1 MFYSAF
7 NRITILSVILV
18 VVSGCLKVPQ
28 FDVFLR
34 ETQMTISENSGS
46 VEVEFYLPDG
56 PRNREVEIA
65 YKFGGTAVEG
75 KDYTTRDERYIFIP
89 GGEEST
95 SFLINLT
102 NNIEQDGPKTIVVA
116 IILVVQ
122 NGNTIFQGA
131 RNQSL
136 TIQVNDDD
144 CSPYIAGEWTY
155 TASYFMIRETDTLTV
170 GQDSQELESGENP
183 VFSGDVSIMDPQENR
198 NYFITD
204 MFAGMFSELD
214 ITTPCPL
221 YDACGVLTGPNDG
234 SVLLMQELPAYLN
247 GEIIDANTIN
257 LEFKYVSNDDSGG
270 GFGNAV
276 LTRK

>member
-1 MFYSAF
+1 MFYRTF
-7 NRITILSVILV
+7 IRIIIISGIAAIA
-18 VVSGCLKVPQ
+18 SGCLKVPQ

-34 ETQMTISENSGS
+34 ETQMTVSENTGS
-46 VEVEFYLPDG
+46 VGVEFYLPDG

-65 YKFGGTAVEG
+65 YRFGGTAVEG
-75 KDYTTRDERYIFIP
+75 KDYTSREERYIFIAS
-89 GGEEST
+89 GEEST
-95 SFLINLT
+95 SFLINLI
-102 NNIEQDGPKTIVVA
+102 NNIDQDGPKTIVVA

-131 RNQSL
+131 QNQSL

-155 TASYFMIRETDTLTV
+155 TASYFMYSEIDTVAV
-170 GQDSQELESGENP
+170 GQDNEQLDSGENP
-183 VFSGDVSIMDPQENR
+183 VFSGDVSIMDPQDNR

-247 GEIIDANTIN
+247 GQIIDANTIN
-257 LEFKYVSNDDSGG
+257 LEFKYVSKDDSGG
-270 GFGNAV
+270 GFGSAV